1 MNSANNNEPI
11 MHKPAFQKKARKILK
26 TRKNLSYKIIFFVS
40 PMFIGHPVLKTKLAK
55 FLINFE
61 IPPILRASLLNN
73 TRL

>member
-11 MHKPAFQKKARKILK
+11 MLKPAFQKKAKK
-26 TRKNLSYKIIFFVS
+26 LSHKIILFVS